1 MKVKIARIKKRLTQN
16 ELAIKANICR
26 LTISNIERGKQDINN
41 LRLGVLRKLAK
52 ALDTTVQE
60 LFLDEE

>member
-1 MKVKIARIKKRLTQN
+1 MKVKIARIKNGLTQN